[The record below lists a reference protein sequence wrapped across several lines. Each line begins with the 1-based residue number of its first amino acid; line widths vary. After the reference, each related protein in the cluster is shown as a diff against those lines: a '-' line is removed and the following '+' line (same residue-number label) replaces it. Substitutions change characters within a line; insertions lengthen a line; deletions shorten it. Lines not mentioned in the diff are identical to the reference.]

1 MWEYLKNPDTI
12 LAIITAI
19 IAIYALYQTG
29 KQIKLSNKQHL
40 FDRRVDKFILVKG
53 LLSLY
58 SRNREK
64 LKTMEGLYENVEPIF
79 RRLTNVTALKEMN
92 IAVRNPLEE
101 GEGHEIFL
109 TICEKLLDAS
119 TEIELIWK
127 GNEAALVSKF
137 VKKYE
142 ELLNTIYVQQIYIAC
157 EIESPTIPPDSLENK
172 AKQMADMLKI
182 EKLIKDIDCL
192 YEEIIKTNAEA
203 HLKKQIKL

>member
-40 FDRRVDKFILVKG
+40 FDRRVDKFILVKR

-64 LKTMEGLYENVEPIF
+64 LKSMEGLYENVEPIF

-127 GNEAALVSKF
+127 GKEAGLVSEF

-142 ELLNTIYVQQIYIAC
+142 ELLNTIYVQQIYIAS